1 MNSGKVD
8 VKVSMSHSRTF
19 GDWTDLRLEMLG
31 PVHALG
37 NRRFS
42 WSRVR
47 RVLGQERGLAPVLG
61 PPWAERLAAIAG
73 ISEFTSDF
81 LTL

>member
-19 GDWTDLRLEMLG
+19 RDWTDLRLAMLG

-47 RVLGQERGLAPVLG
+47 RVLGQERGLRPSLVLHG
-61 PPWAERLAAIAG
+61 LRDLQQSPASVNLLQI
-73 ISEFTSDF
+73 F
-81 LTL
+81 